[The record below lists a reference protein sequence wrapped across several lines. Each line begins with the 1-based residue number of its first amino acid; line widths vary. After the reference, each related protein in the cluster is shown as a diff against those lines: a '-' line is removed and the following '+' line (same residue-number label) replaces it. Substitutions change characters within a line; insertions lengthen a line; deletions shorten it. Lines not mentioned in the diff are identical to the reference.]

1 MLLSQIPGY
10 TAAVA
15 RAAAQEETL
24 RRRAFLPH
32 TTALCGVPV
41 RAFTPRHFLILD
53 ELASP
58 FLTGAI
64 AGPEHVAQF
73 FWVVSP
79 AFLLPS
85 PEVSLRAVDAARTAY
100 IAGVE
105 KEVRGKVRRVG
116 GIATRVRFG
125 PALREID
132 AYLDAALFDRPSGGK
147 DSTARPDVSFA
158 AALVDEIASNYGWPD
173 EVLDARGQP
182 VWNAGILDK
191 PLARLCQYRRRIWK
205 RDAARLGHDLTLPN
219 RLSDAAARDFL
230 ARPSVAARVARSLAR
245 QNRGSKP
252 RKGGNP

>member
-1 MLLSQIPGY
+1 MLLSKIPGY

-58 FLTGAI
+58 FLSGQTI
-64 AGPEHVAQF
+64 GPVDVAQF
-73 FWVVSP
+73 FWITSP
-79 AFLLPS
+79 SFLLPS
-85 PEVSLRAVDAARTAY
+85 PEISLRLVKTARSEF
-100 IAGVE
+100 IS
-105 KEVRGKVRRVG
+105 
-116 GIATRVRFG
+116 GIANRVRFG
-125 PALREID
+125 QALREID
-132 AYLDAALFDRPSGGK
+132 AYLDAALFDRPSAGG

-158 AALVDEIASNYGWPD
+158 AALIDEIASNYGWPD
-173 EVLDARGQP
+173 EVLDNRGQP

-191 PLARLCQYRRRIWK
+191 PLARLCQYRRRIWR
-205 RDAARLGHDLTLPN
+205 RDAARLGQDLSLPN
-219 RLSDAAARDFL
+219 RLSDAAARNFL
-230 ARPSVAARVARSLAR
+230 ARPSVQTRVAKSLAR

-252 RKGGNP
+252 PKETRP

>member
-1 MLLSQIPGY
+1 MLLSKIPGY

-58 FLTGAI
+58 FLTGTT

-73 FWVVSP
+73 FWIVSP

-85 PEVSLRAVDAARTAY
+85 PEVPMREVKTARSAF
-100 IAGVE
+100 IG
-105 KEVRGKVRRVG
+105 R
-116 GIATRVRFG
+116 IATRVRFG

-132 AYLDAALFDRPSGGK
+132 AYLDAALFDRPSGG

-219 RLSDAAARDFL
+219 RLSDRVAQDFL
-230 ARPSVAARVARSLAR
+230 ARPATQRRIARALAR
-245 QNRGSKP
+245 QNRGTKP
-252 RKGGNP
+252 RKGSAS